1 LELNSGWRD
10 KNINMNWYAISV
22 EETLKE
28 IGSKPGGLDDATV
41 RQKLA
46 EHGKNELTAKKKIS
60 PLAIFFRQFFDVMIL
75 VLIVAAIIS
84 SFIGEF
90 SDTIVIIVI
99 ILLNAIIGFVQEY
112 RAEKAME
119 ALNKMSAPSSRA
131 IRNGKEVE
139 LPSIELVP
147 GDIVLLQEGNSV
159 PADMRLSESESI
171 KINEAS
177 LTGESNAVDK
187 KTAPLED
194 NDPPLGD
201 RFNMAFK
208 GTQVI
213 SGHGKGIVVATGMQ
227 TELGKIAGML
237 EKAESSTPLQIRL
250 SKFSRKLTVIIILLC
265 IALFLVGYLRGEEL
279 NRMLLTS
286 ISLAVAAIPEALP
299 AVVTISLA
307 LGAGRMMKRKV
318 LIRKLYA
325 VETLGSVTF
334 ICTDK
339 TGTLTKNEMA
349 VQDVWVHN
357 ENKKEELLQAM
368 SLNHNT
374 KNHGGERSG
383 DPTETAMVKYAKE
396 QNVYRRVREIP
407 FDANRKA
414 MTTIH
419 ERDGKY
425 WVITKGA
432 SEIISGMH
440 KDAELEKQIQ
450 HEEERMAQEG
460 MRVIGFAGKEM
471 HELPSD
477 MSPGNIEK
485 ELEFI
490 GLVGLIDPPR
500 EEAKQAI
507 AECKAAGIVPV
518 MITGDHPLTAG
529 SIARQIGIIDNDK
542 QKVVTGKEM
551 ENTDNEKLKQ
561 EIEQIR
567 VYARVTPGQKLTIV
581 EALQQRNQFVSMTG
595 DGVNDA
601 PALKKANI
609 GVAMGI
615 TGTDV
620 TKEAAHMILLDD
632 NFATIVKA
640 VKEGRRIYDNIR
652 KFIKYILTGNTAEI
666 WAIFLAPL
674 IGLPIPL
681 LPVHILWVNL
691 VTDGLPALALAAE
704 ASEKD
709 TMARPPRHPNE
720 SIFAKGLGI
729 HVLWVGIFIGLLTLG
744 TQWFAMKANDTHW
757 QTMVFTVLCFCQLWH
772 VMAIRSETRSLF
784 KLGLLSNKPLLFAV
798 LGTVLLQLAV
808 IYIPFLNKFF
818 HTQPLTLVELS
829 IVTGVSAL
837 VFLVVELEKM
847 VKRTTRAK

>member
-1 LELNSGWRD
+1 
-10 KNINMNWYAISV
+10 MNWYSIPV
-22 EETLKE
+22 EETLKQT
-28 IGSKPGGLDDATV
+28 GSKQEGLDDATV
-41 RQKLA
+41 QQKLA
-46 EHGKNELTAKKKIS
+46 EHGKNELKAKKKKS
-60 PLAIFFRQFFDVMIL
+60 PLVIFLRQFLDVMIL
-75 VLIVAAIIS
+75 VLIVAAIVS

-99 ILLNAIIGFVQEY
+99 ILLNAVIGFVQEY
-112 RAEKAME
+112 RAEKAMD
-119 ALNKMSAPSSRA
+119 ALKKMAAPSSHV

-147 GDIVLLQEGNSV
+147 GDIILLQEGNSV
-159 PADMRLSESESI
+159 PADIRLSESESI
-171 KINEAS
+171 RINEAS

-187 KTAPLED
+187 ITDALKDGDL
-194 NDPPLGD
+194 PLGD
-201 RFNMAFK
+201 RVNMAYK
-208 GTQVI
+208 GTQII

-237 EKAESSTPLQIRL
+237 EEAESTTPLQKRL
-250 SKFSRKLTVIIILLC
+250 AQFSRRLTIIIIILC
-265 IALFLVGYLRGEEL
+265 IALFFIGYLRGEEV
-279 NRMLLTS
+279 NRMLLTA
-286 ISLAVAAIPEALP
+286 ISLGVAAIPEALP

-307 LGAGRMMKRKV
+307 LGARRMMKRQV

-325 VETLGSVTF
+325 VDTLGSVTY

-349 VQDVWVHN
+349 VQEIWTDDEN
-357 ENKKEELLQAM
+357 NKKELLLAM
-368 SLNHNT
+368 SLNHTT
-374 KNHGGERSG
+374 KETEGKLTG

-396 QNVYRRVREIP
+396 QKNYKQVKEIP
-407 FDANRKA
+407 FDSNRKA

-432 SEIISGMH
+432 AEVIARMH
-440 KDAELEKQIQ
+440 KEEETAKETIKKQ
-450 HEEERMAQEG
+450 EERMAQEG
-460 MRVIGFAGKEM
+460 MRIIGFAGKEIDK
-471 HELPSD
+471 LPGEI
-477 MSPGNIEK
+477 SPENIEK
-485 ELEFI
+485 DLEFI

-518 MITGDHPLTAG
+518 MITGDHPLTSA
-529 SIARQIGIIDNDK
+529 SIAKQIGIIDNDD
-542 QKVVTGKEM
+542 QKVITGKEM
-551 ENTDNEKLKQ
+551 EGKDKEKLKQ

-567 VYARVTPGQKLTIV
+567 VYARVSPEQKLKIV
-581 EALQQRNQFVSMTG
+581 EALQERNQFVSMTG

-601 PALKKANI
+601 PSLKKANI

-632 NFATIVKA
+632 NFATIIKA

-704 ASEKD
+704 TSEKD
-709 TMARPPRHPNE
+709 TMTRPPRHPDE

-729 HVLWVGIFIGLLTLG
+729 HVLWVGIFIGVLTIA
-744 TQWFAMKANDTHW
+744 TQWFAIKASDTHW

-784 KLGLLSNKPLLFAV
+784 KLGLLSNKSLLFAV

-808 IYIPFLNKFF
+808 IYIPFLNTFF
-818 HTQPLTLVELS
+818 HTQPLTFTELL
-829 IVTGVSAL
+829 IVIGVSAW
-837 VFLVVELEKM
+837 VFVVVEIEKGA
-847 VKRTTRAK
+847 KRAINKKKKQ

>member
-1 LELNSGWRD
+1 
-10 KNINMNWYAISV
+10 MNWYSISV

-28 IGSKPGGLDDATV
+28 TGSKQEGLDDAAV
-41 RQKLA
+41 QQKLA
-46 EHGKNELTAKKKIS
+46 EHGKNELKAKKKIS
-60 PLAIFFRQFFDVMIL
+60 PLVIFFRQFIDVMIL
-75 VLIVAAIIS
+75 VLIVAAIVS

-99 ILLNAIIGFVQEY
+99 ILLNAVIGFVQEY

-119 ALNKMSAPSSRA
+119 ALKKMSAPSSHV

-139 LPSIELVP
+139 LPSVELVP
-147 GDIVLLQEGNSV
+147 GDIVLLQEGNTV
-159 PADMRLSESESI
+159 PADIRLSESESI

-187 KTAPLED
+187 KTDLLEN

-201 RFNMAFK
+201 RINMAYK
-208 GTQVI
+208 GTQII

-237 EKAESSTPLQIRL
+237 EEADSSTPLQIRL
-250 SKFSRKLTVIIILLC
+250 AKFSKKLTVIIIILC
-265 IALFLVGYLRGEEL
+265 IALFLVGYLRGENV

-286 ISLAVAAIPEALP
+286 ISLAVAAIPEAVP

-307 LGAGRMMKRKV
+307 LGARRMMKRQV

-349 VQDVWVHN
+349 VQDVWVKD
-357 ENKKEELLQAM
+357 EAKKEELLQAM

-374 KNHGGERSG
+374 KKNEDELTG

-396 QNVYRRVREIP
+396 HKDFKRVKEIP

-432 SEIISGMH
+432 AETITGMH
-440 KDAELEKQIQ
+440 KDAALKETIKKQ
-450 HEEERMAQEG
+450 EEIMAQEG
-460 MRVIGFAGKEM
+460 MRVICFAGKEIQ
-471 HELPSD
+471 ELPAEI
-477 MSPGNIEK
+477 SPENVEK
-485 ELEFI
+485 ELHFI

-500 EEAKQAI
+500 EEAKESI
-507 AECKAAGIVPV
+507 AQCKTAGVVPV
-518 MITGDHPLTAG
+518 MITGDHPLTAA
-529 SIARQIGIIDNDK
+529 SIARQIGIIDNDD
-542 QKVVTGKEM
+542 QKVVTGKDM
-551 ENTDNEKLKQ
+551 ESKDDEKLKQ

-567 VYARVTPGQKLTIV
+567 VYARVSPGQKLKIV
-581 EALQQRNQFVSMTG
+581 EALQERNQFVSMTG

-601 PALKKANI
+601 PSLKKANI
-609 GVAMGI
+609 GIAMGI

-674 IGLPIPL
+674 TGLPIPL

-709 TMARPPRHPNE
+709 TMSRPPRRPDE

-729 HVLWVGIFIGLLTLG
+729 HVLWVGIFIGALTVA
-744 TQWFAMKANDTHW
+744 TQWFAIKASDTHW

-808 IYIPFLNKFF
+808 IYIPFLNTFF
-818 HTQPLTLVELS
+818 HTQPLTLVELL
-829 IVTGVSAL
+829 IVTVVSGM
-837 VFLVVELEKM
+837 VFLVVEIEKGI
-847 VKRTTRAK
+847 KRSVNKKKK

>member
-1 LELNSGWRD
+1 
-10 KNINMNWYAISV
+10 MNWYSISV
-22 EETLKE
+22 EETLKQT
-28 IGSKPGGLDDATV
+28 GSKPEGLDDATV
-41 RQKLA
+41 QQKLA
-46 EHGKNELTAKKKIS
+46 EHGKNELKAKKKKS
-60 PLAIFFRQFFDVMIL
+60 PLVIFFRQFLDVMIL
-75 VLIVAAIIS
+75 VLIIAAIVS

-90 SDTIVIIVI
+90 SDTIVILVIV
-99 ILLNAIIGFVQEY
+99 LLNAIIGFIQEY
-112 RAEKAME
+112 RAEKAMD
-119 ALNKMSAPSSRA
+119 ALKKMSAPSSHV

-139 LPSIELVP
+139 LPSVELVP
-147 GDIVLLQEGNSV
+147 GDIVLLQEGNTV
-159 PADMRLSESESI
+159 PADIRLSESESI

-187 KTAPLED
+187 KADALED

-201 RFNMAFK
+201 RINMAYK
-208 GTQVI
+208 GTQII

-237 EKAESSTPLQIRL
+237 EEADSSTPLQIRL
-250 SKFSRKLTVIIILLC
+250 AKFSKKLTVIIIILC
-265 IALFLVGYLRGEEL
+265 IALFLIGYLRGENV

-307 LGAGRMMKRKV
+307 LGAKRMMKRQV

-349 VQDVWVHN
+349 VQDVWVN
-357 ENKKEELLQAM
+357 DEAKKEELLQAM

-374 KNHGGERSG
+374 KKNEEELSG

-396 QNVYRRVREIP
+396 QKDYKRVKEIP

-432 SEIISGMH
+432 AETITGMH
-440 KDAELEKQIQ
+440 KDAALKETIKKQ
-450 HEEERMAQEG
+450 EEIMAQEG
-460 MRVIGFAGKEM
+460 MRVIGFAGKEIQ
-471 HELPSD
+471 ELPAEI
-477 MSPGNIEK
+477 SPDNIEK
-485 ELEFI
+485 DLEFI

-500 EEAKQAI
+500 EEAKESI
-507 AECKAAGIVPV
+507 AQCKTAGIVPV
-518 MITGDHPLTAG
+518 MITGDHPLTAA
-529 SIARQIGIIDNDK
+529 SIAKQIDIIDNDD
-542 QKVVTGKEM
+542 QKVVTGKDM
-551 ENTDNEKLKQ
+551 ESMDDEKLKQ
-561 EIEQIR
+561 EIEKIR
-567 VYARVTPGQKLTIV
+567 VYARVSPGQKLRIV
-581 EALQQRNQFVSMTG
+581 EALQERNQFVSMTG

-601 PALKKANI
+601 PSLKKANI

-709 TMARPPRHPNE
+709 TMKRPPRHPDEN
-720 SIFAKGLGI
+720 IFAKGLGI
-729 HVLWVGIFIGLLTLG
+729 HVLWVGIFIGVLTVA
-744 TQWFAMKANDTHW
+744 TQWFAIEASDTRW
-757 QTMVFTVLCFCQLWH
+757 QTIVFTLLCFCQLWH

-784 KLGLLSNKPLLFAV
+784 KMGLLSNKPLLFAV

-808 IYIPFLNKFF
+808 IYIPFLNIFF
-818 HTQPLTLVELS
+818 HTQPLTLAELL
-829 IVTGVSAL
+829 IATGVSAL
-837 VFLVVELEKM
+837 VFLVVEIEKGI
-847 VKRTTRAK
+847 KRSVNKKKKQ